1 MHKVH
6 LIAGVAP
13 RGLIGTVRA
22 DADAK
27 TILNQLNDAFTDFKG
42 RNDARLDAIEAA
54 FDQMAV
60 RAAAAQLNGPGGF
73 VAPEPKY
80 SEAFASYFR
89 KGLEESTLR
98 EANATGY
105 RATVHAA
112 MSIGDP
118 SSGGYLAPTEW
129 DRKIQQELLATSPF
143 RRIAQVQS
151 TTVNAY
157 STLWNNRGFTS
168 GWVGETATRPETTS
182 GTFSSLEFAHGE
194 IYANPAISQRLL
206 DDADFDVAQFIAS
219 SVSEEFGVEEDLA
232 FISGDGTNKPRG
244 LLTYVTG
251 GASAGVHPG
260 GNLAIVNT
268 GDASSLGTSSTAIV
282 DKLIDFSYGLTS
294 PYRSNG
300 TWLMNSL
307 TAATLAK
314 LKDAD
319 GNLIWRES
327 LSVGQPSTMLGR
339 PVEIDENMPAIAA
352 GSMPI
357 AFGDFNR
364 GYLINDRMGTRVLR
378 DPYTNKPYVH
388 FYTTKRV
395 GGGVLDPKA
404 IRLLKVSV

>member
-1 MHKVH
+1 MHKVN

-13 RGLIGTVRA
+13 RALVGTVRG

-27 TILNQLNDAFTDFKG
+27 TILSELNEAFADFKQ
-42 RNDARLDAIEAA
+42 RNDARLSEIEAA
-54 FDQMAV
+54 LDQTSIANMAA
-60 RAAAAQLNGPGGF
+60 RINGVGSFMPT
-73 VAPEPKY
+73 EPKY
-80 SEAFASYFR
+80 TEAFASYFR
-89 KGLEESTLR
+89 KGLEEATLR

-105 RATVHAA
+105 RATVHAS
-112 MSIGDP
+112 MSVGDP

-129 DRKIQQELLATSPF
+129 DRKIQQELLATSPL

-168 GWVGETATRPETTS
+168 GWVGETAARPETVT
-182 GTFSSLEFAHGE
+182 GTFASLEFAHGE

-206 DDADFDVAQFIAS
+206 DDADFDVVQFIAS

-251 GASAGVHPG
+251 GAAAGVHPG
-260 GNLAIVNT
+260 GNLTVVNT
-268 GDASSLGTSSTAIV
+268 GDASTLGANSSAIV
-282 DKLIDFSYGLTS
+282 DKLIDFSYGLKS

-327 LSVGQPSTMLGR
+327 LSVGQPSALLGR
-339 PVEIDENMPAIAA
+339 PVEIDENMPAVAA
-352 GSMPI
+352 NAMPI
-357 AFGDFNR
+357 AFGDFKR

-378 DPYTNKPYVH
+378 DPYTSKPYVH

-404 IRLLKVSV
+404 IRLLKVAL